1 MSICAK
7 LFLGDSPD
15 LEAVACYVI
24 FALMYAV
31 FQSAHLFSCKPLFE
45 NKKILPESISE
56 QT

>member
-7 LFLGDSPD
+7 LFLGDPPD

-31 FQSAHLFSCKPLFE
+31 FQSAHLFSYKQLFE
-45 NKKILPESISE
+45 NKKIPLESVSE